1 MSLRPMMRNDRASA
15 MLGMVVE
22 HDAPGESRVSMT
34 VRDDMLNGFAIT
46 HGGLVFTLA
55 DTAFAIACNEDERV
69 TVAGGADITFLKS
82 TTAGQTLTATAV
94 RRARS
99 GRTGLYDIRVTD
111 ETGDLVAEVRGR
123 SITTDR
129 RPPGTSET
137 PANPAR
143 ATSAIRATSA
153 QPAVPAAEDAQMTED
168 VRAAGCDD
176 ATSAVRATSTIRA
189 TSARLAVPA
198 AEDAQITE
206 TARSADRRPP
216 CDPDHQRSA
225 ALPTTEVSR

>member
-1 MSLRPMMRNDRASA
+1 MSLRPMMQRDRASA

-82 TTAGQTLTATAV
+82 TTAGQTLTATAA

-129 RPPGTSET
+129 RPPASVDV
-137 PANPAR
+137 
-143 ATSAIRATSA
+143 TSAIRATSA
-153 QPAVPAAEDAQMTED
+153 RPAGAAAEEVRIAAVAQ
-168 VRAAGCDD
+168 AAGP
-176 ATSAVRATSTIRA
+176 R
-189 TSARLAVPA
+189 PA
-198 AEDAQITE
+198 NNPERE
-206 TARSADRRPP
+206 E
-216 CDPDHQRSA
+216 